1 MAILLIR
8 LPIHPCVGSFFPLR
22 LLYHSISQGRGLCVV
37 SMFLPSP
44 LFHVTSQTLMAMQVP
59 RLRNFLAGR
68 RRRRGKLSIFDEARL
83 RFPFVVVKGTSVL
96 KTGFVQQG
104 EEVKIKMKKFQ
115 SRETPWQ
122 RSIAVPVDRNGQNE
136 LLF

>member
-1 MAILLIR
+1 
-8 LPIHPCVGSFFPLR
+8 
-22 LLYHSISQGRGLCVV
+22 
-37 SMFLPSP
+37 
-44 LFHVTSQTLMAMQVP
+44 MAMQVP

-136 LLF
+136 LSLF

>member
-1 MAILLIR
+1 MSAAFSLSDYLT
-8 LPIHPCVGSFFPLR
+8 
-22 LLYHSISQGRGLCVV
+22 GLKAPTNNNKLSDYCITQSVKGGAFAVV

-68 RRRRGKLSIFDEARL
+68 RRRRGKLSIIDEARL

-104 EEVKIKMKKFQ
+104 EEIKII
-115 SRETPWQ
+115 T
-122 RSIAVPVDRNGQNE
+122 
-136 LLF
+136 